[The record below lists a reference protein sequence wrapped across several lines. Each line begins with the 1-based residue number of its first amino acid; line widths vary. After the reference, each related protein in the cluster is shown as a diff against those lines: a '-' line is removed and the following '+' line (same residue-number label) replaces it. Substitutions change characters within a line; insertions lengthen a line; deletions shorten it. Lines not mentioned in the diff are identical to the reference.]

1 MSTTTRVRS
10 ALGAVAVIALA
21 LAFVAVAGASTAHRS
36 STAATAAGATLTV
49 GLAEEPDALDPTLAR
64 TFVGRIVFTSFCE
77 KLYDI
82 NAKLDIVP
90 QLAASLPKVS
100 GDGKTVTI
108 NLRKGIKFNDG
119 TPFNAAAVKVSIDRH
134 KSLARSAR
142 ASELTPVDSVTTS
155 GANTVVLHLSAPFAP
170 LTSLLADRSGMVM
183 SPQALNGSGA
193 FASNPVCVGP
203 FSFVSRTAGDRI
215 VLKKSSFYYAKSK
228 VNLGGIVYR
237 IVNEPSAMAANLRS
251 HDIDV
256 ADRLASTN
264 LPTIKRDSSL
274 NVIKATTLGYQ
285 GLTIN
290 IGNKNGLRKP
300 YENVGTPLAKR
311 RGLREALELSLDRKV
326 INKVVFGGTVLPD
339 CSPVSPVQKF
349 WRDPKLKCPGRDI
362 ARAKKLVAQSGER
375 TPITVKVMIGTDT
388 VAARLGQ
395 VIQSEARDAG
405 FNLDLVPTE
414 FTTALN
420 RADAGQFEVFAVGF
434 SGRVDPDGTNYGF
447 VHTGGS
453 LNDSGYSSGRVDR
466 LLDQARTNTN
476 PNKRRALYN
485 QAFGIVLQDRP
496 LIYLWHPQNFT
507 GVSKKVKGVRVYGDG
522 LIRAA
527 FASK

>member
-1 MSTTTRVRS
+1 MSITTRVRS
-10 ALGAVAVIALA
+10 ALGAVGLVALA
-21 LAFVAVAGASTAHRS
+21 LALVAAAGASTVQRS
-36 STAATAAGATLTV
+36 SAAAGGTLTV

-64 TFVGRIVFTSFCE
+64 TFVGRIVFLSMCE

-90 QLAASLPKVS
+90 QLAARLPKVS
-100 GDGKTVTI
+100 GGGKTVTI
-108 NLRKGIKFNDG
+108 TLRKGIKFNDG
-119 TPFNAAAVKVSIDRH
+119 MAFNAAAVKTSLDRH
-134 KSLARSAR
+134 KNLARSAR

-155 GANTVVLHLSAPFAP
+155 GASTVVLHLSAPFAP
-170 LTSLLADRSGMVM
+170 LTSLLADRAGMIM
-183 SPQALNGSGA
+183 SPAALNASA
-193 FASNPVCVGP
+193 NFAANPVCVGP

-215 VLKKSSFYYAKSK
+215 VLKKSEQYYAKKK
-228 VNLGGIVYR
+228 VSLAGIVYR

-264 LPTIKRDSSL
+264 LPTIKGDSSL
-274 NVIKATTLGYQ
+274 RVIKATTLGYQ

-290 IGNKNGLRKP
+290 IGNKTGLRNP
-300 YENVGTPLAKR
+300 YANVGTPLAKH

-349 WRDPKLKCPGRDI
+349 WRDPKLKCPGRNI
-362 ARAKKLVAQSGER
+362 AKAKRLVAQSGER
-375 TPITVKVMIGTDT
+375 TPITIKVTIGTDT

-395 VIQSEARDAG
+395 VIQSQARDAG
-405 FNLDLVPTE
+405 FNIDLVPTE

-420 RADAGQFEVFAVGF
+420 RADAGQFDVFAVGF

-453 LNDSGYSSGRVDR
+453 LNDSGYSSARVDR
-466 LLDQARTNTN
+466 LLDAARTNTN
-476 PNKRRALYN
+476 QSKRRALYN

>member
-21 LAFVAVAGASTAHRS
+21 LALVAVAGASTAGRS
-36 STAATAAGATLTV
+36 TTAAPAATLTI

-64 TFVGRIVFTSFCE
+64 TFVGRIVFLSLCE

-82 NAKLDIVP
+82 NGKLDIVP
-90 QLAASLPKVS
+90 QLAARLPRVS
-100 GDGKTVTI
+100 GGGKTVTI
-108 NLRKGIKFNDG
+108 QLRKGIRFNDG
-119 TPFNAAAVKVSIDRH
+119 TPFNAAAVKASLDRH
-134 KSLARSAR
+134 KGLARSAR

-155 GANTVVLHLSAPFAP
+155 GASTVVLHLSAPFAP
-170 LTSLLADRSGMVM
+170 LTSLLADRSGMIM
-183 SPQALNGSGA
+183 SPQALNGSAA
-193 FASNPVCVGP
+193 FANNPVCVAP

-215 VLKKSSFYYAKSK
+215 VLRKSNFYYARSK
-228 VNLGGIVYR
+228 VKLAGIVYR
-237 IVNEPSAMAANLRS
+237 IINEPSAMAANLRS

-264 LPTIKRDSSL
+264 LPAIRRDSSL
-274 NVIKATTLGYQ
+274 RTIKAVTLGYQ

-290 IGNKNGLRKP
+290 IGNKTGLRNP
-300 YENVGTPLAKR
+300 YQNVGTPLAKH

-349 WRDPKLKCPGRDI
+349 WRDPKLKCPGRNL
-362 ARAKKLVAQSGER
+362 AKAKRLVSQSGER
-375 TPITVKVMIGTDT
+375 TPITIKLTIGTDT

-395 VIQSEARDAG
+395 VIQAQAREAG
-405 FNLDLVPTE
+405 FNIDLVPTE

-453 LNDSGYSSGRVDR
+453 LNDSGYSSARVDR
-466 LLDQARTNTN
+466 LLDQARVSTSQA
-476 PNKRRALYN
+476 KRRALYN

-522 LIRAA
+522 LIRAT

>member
-1 MSTTTRVRS
+1 MSITTRVRS
-10 ALGAVAVIALA
+10 ALGAVAIAALA
-21 LAFVAVAGASTAHRS
+21 LALVAVAGASTGQHS
-36 STAATAAGATLTV
+36 SVAAPAAGATLTI

-64 TFVGRIVFTSFCE
+64 TFVGRIVFLSFCE

-90 QLAASLPKVS
+90 QLAASLPKIS

-108 NLRKGIKFNDG
+108 KLRKGIKFNDG
-119 TPFNAAAVKVSIDRH
+119 TAFNAAAVKTSLDRH
-134 KSLARSAR
+134 KSLAKSAR
-142 ASELTPVDSVTTS
+142 ASELTPLDSVTTS
-155 GANTVVLHLSAPFAP
+155 GSSTVVLHLSAPFAP
-170 LTSLLADRSGMVM
+170 LTSLLADRSGMIM
-183 SPQALNGSGA
+183 SPQALNGSA

-215 VLKKSSFYYAKSK
+215 VLKKSTFYYAKSK

-237 IVNEPSAMAANLRS
+237 IINEPSAMAANLRS

-264 LPTIKRDSSL
+264 LPAIKRDSSL
-274 NVIKATTLGYQ
+274 RVIKATTLGYQ

-290 IGNKNGLRKP
+290 IGNKTGLRNP
-300 YENVGTPLAKR
+300 YSNVGTPLAKH

-349 WRDPKLKCPGRDI
+349 WRDPKLKCPGRNI
-362 ARAKKLVAQSGER
+362 ARAKQLVAQSGER
-375 TPITVKVMIGTDT
+375 TPITIKMTIGTDT

-405 FNLDLVPTE
+405 FNIELVPTE
-414 FTTALN
+414 FTTSLN
-420 RADAGQFEVFAVGF
+420 RADAGQFDVFAVGF

-453 LNDSGYSSGRVDR
+453 LNDSGYSSARVDR
-466 LLDQARTNTN
+466 LLDAARTTTN
-476 PNKRRALYN
+476 ANKRRAFYN
-485 QAFGIVLQDRP
+485 QAFAIVLQDRP
-496 LIYLWHPQNFT
+496 LIYLYHPQNFT